1 MAAKFLNKRPKHLNL
16 LKITQPLPAIVS
28 IMHRISGVLLFF
40 PGIPVTLFCL
50 QMMLGSPESFEA
62 LQATLQS
69 PGMKVMLV
77 IFAWFCLHHL
87 CAGIRYLALDM
98 HYGIALEQART
109 TSKWVLVIS
118 ILLTLLMGVI
128 LW

>member
-40 PGIPVTLFCL
+40 PGIPVMLYGL
-50 QMMLGSPESFEA
+50 QMMLESPESFEA
-62 LQATLQS
+62 LQTAFQS
-69 PGMKVMLV
+69 PGIKVILV
-77 IFAWFCLHHL
+77 FFVWLCLHHL
-87 CAGIRYLALDM
+87 CAGIRYLALDL
-98 HYGIALEQART
+98 HYGIALAQARAS
-109 TSKWVLVIS
+109 SKWVLAIS
-118 ILLTLLMGVI
+118 IFLTLLVGAI